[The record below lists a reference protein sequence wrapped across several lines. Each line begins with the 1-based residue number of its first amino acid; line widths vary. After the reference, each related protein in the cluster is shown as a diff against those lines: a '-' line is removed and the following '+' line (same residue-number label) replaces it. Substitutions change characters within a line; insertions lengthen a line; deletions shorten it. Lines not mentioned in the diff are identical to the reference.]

1 MLKRLSRT
9 IDTQFCGRINIL
21 LARSLPLNE
30 KSGLNPTG
38 QFNATNET
46 EYNLELDESEL
57 KTVKKEEGEAIE
69 IDSVPEIPVDFK
81 LYQEFWELQ
90 KFFCDPNRIYQK
102 NEFDTFQKNLNNVMV
117 VFTTYRL
124 DKKRTGSYSQAV

>member
-1 MLKRLSRT
+1 MCNDMLKRLSRT

-46 EYNLELDESEL
+46 EYNLEVLLPSQTRSSL
-57 KTVKKEEGEAIE
+57 TVGLLA
-69 IDSVPEIPVDFK
+69 
-81 LYQEFWELQ
+81 
-90 KFFCDPNRIYQK
+90 
-102 NEFDTFQKNLNNVMV
+102 
-117 VFTTYRL
+117 
-124 DKKRTGSYSQAV
+124 